1 MDINM
6 FYLAVVILFAFA
18 VFDLVVGVSND
29 AVNFLNS
36 SIGSRV
42 APRYIIMIIASL
54 GIMAGV
60 TFSSGMMEVAR
71 KGIFHPQFFTMPEIM
86 TIFLGV
92 MLSDI
97 ILLDLFNTYGL
108 PTSTTVSI
116 VFELL
121 GGAVAVSILK
131 IVQQQ
136 GGITS
141 IADYINTSQAM
152 IIIFGILLSVIVAF
166 ICGAIVQFLTR
177 LLFSFEYIKRLKR
190 YGAVWG
196 GIALAFIT
204 YFILIKGAKGATFIS
219 TSQADW
225 IKNNSF
231 LIMFLMFIIS
241 GVVLQI
247 LLLFKINILKSIVLI
262 GTFALAMAFA
272 ANDLVN
278 FIGVPLA
285 GFHAYLFADASGSP
299 LTVTMD
305 ALGDKVP
312 TETYLL
318 MIAGL
323 IMVITLWKSKKART
337 VTDTE
342 VSLGTQGESDEK
354 FESAMLSRTIVRM
367 GIALSEGIKRIIPLS
382 IQHVISRRLDS
393 SKYQSETD
401 ADNRPAFDLLRASVN
416 LMVASAVISYAT
428 SQKLPLS
435 TTYVTFMVAMGT
447 SFADLAWG
455 RESAVY
461 RVTGVLTVIGGWFLT
476 AMLAFTFAGVMATVI
491 YYTKFYGI
499 LLLLVTVGLIV
510 WRNHRKHG
518 ERTKKIELEKVFNLR
533 KVTDIKGT
541 ISITFEQMTLL
552 LKEIRESLDNTLNA
566 LFNQN
571 GYLLRIE
578 RKRIKQ
584 IQRWANIITA
594 NIFKTIRLMEK
605 EQIGV
610 SHEYGQTVR
619 RLQKLVDGTR
629 DIILR
634 AHLHVS
640 NHHKGLLKNQIE
652 DLKIVREILLSII
665 ADVETAIEKRDMRC
679 YESVAEKHKK
689 LRSIV
694 KNHNKIQIDRIRNGE
709 SKTRL
714 SILFYA
720 IIGNAM
726 MLSKQNLRL
735 LDIFSATLIDAE
747 KYTPE
752 FDMD

>member
-1 MDINM
+1 MGIDLFLI
-6 FYLAVVILFAFA
+6 AVVILFLFA
-18 VFDLVVGVSND
+18 IFDLIVGVSND

-60 TFSSGMMEVAR
+60 AFSSGMMEVAR

-86 TIFLGV
+86 TIFLAV
-92 MLSDI
+92 MLTDI

-131 IVQQQ
+131 ILQQEK
-136 GGITS
+136 GLTAL
-141 IADYINTSQAM
+141 ADYINTSQAM

-166 ICGAIVQFLTR
+166 ICGTIAQLLTR
-177 LLFSFEYIKRLKR
+177 LLFTFEYAKKLKR
-190 YGAVWG
+190 FGALWG
-196 GIALAFIT
+196 GVALAFIT
-204 YFILIKGAKGATFIS
+204 YFILVKGAKGATFIS
-219 TSQADW
+219 AEEADW
-225 IKNNSF
+225 IKNNASLILF
-231 LIMFLMFIIS
+231 LIFAVSAVILQ
-241 GVVLQI
+241 VL
-247 LLLFKINILKSIVLI
+247 LFFKINILKPIVLI

-285 GFHAYLFADASGSP
+285 GFHAYLFAGASGSP

-305 ALGDKVP
+305 ALGKEVP
-312 TETYLL
+312 TQTYMLL
-318 MIAGL
+318 IAGL

-342 VSLGTQGESDEK
+342 VSLGSQGEGDEK
-354 FESAMLSRTIVRM
+354 FESIFISRSIVRM
-367 GIALSEGIKRIIPLS
+367 VIALFDFIKIIIPASL
-382 IQHVISRRLDS
+382 QRAMAKRLDN
-393 SKYQSETD
+393 SKYKTEIDTE
-401 ADNRPAFDLLRASVN
+401 NRPAFDLLRASVN

-461 RVTGVLTVIGGWFLT
+461 RVTGVLTVIGGWFMT
-476 AMLAFTFAGVMATVI
+476 ALLAFTVSGIMAMVI
-491 YYTKFYGI
+491 FYTNFYGI
-499 LLLLVTVGLIV
+499 LGLLIV
-510 WRNHRKHG
+510 VTLIIWRNHRKHS
-518 ERTKKIELEKVFNLR
+518 ERKKSTDLDRVFNLK
-533 KVTDIKGT
+533 KVTSVKGT
-541 ISITFEQMTLL
+541 ISVTFEQTGLL
-552 LKEIRESLDNTLNA
+552 LKEIRESLENTFNA
-566 LFNQN
+566 LYNQN
-571 GYLLRIE
+571 GYLLRSE
-578 RKRIKQ
+578 RKRMVH

-605 EQIGV
+605 EHLAV
-610 SHEYGQTVR
+610 SQEYGQTVR

-629 DIILR
+629 DIVLR
-634 AHLHVS
+634 CYFHVS
-640 NHHKGLLKNQIE
+640 NHHKGLLEKQIE
-652 DLKIVREILLSII
+652 DLKVVQQVLLGVIS
-665 ADVETAIEKRDMRC
+665 DLETAINTRDMRC
-679 YESVAEKHKK
+679 YDVVVEKNKK
-689 LRSIV
+689 LRGIA
-694 KNHNKIQIDRIRNGE
+694 KNHNKIQIERIRNGE

-720 IIGNAM
+720 IVGNAM
-726 MLSKQNLRL
+726 MLSKQNLKL
-735 LDIFSATLIDAE
+735 LEIFSATLSDAG
-747 KYTPE
+747 KYLQE